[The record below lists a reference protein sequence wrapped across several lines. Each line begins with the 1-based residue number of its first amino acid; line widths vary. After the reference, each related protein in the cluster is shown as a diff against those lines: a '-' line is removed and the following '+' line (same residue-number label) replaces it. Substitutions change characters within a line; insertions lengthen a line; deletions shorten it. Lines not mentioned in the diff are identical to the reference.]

1 MFDGGWKQIR
11 ISLEGAVTRT
21 HKLLIGILK
30 SFIIHEEHFYKSS
43 QTHMHN
49 TAEDFFTD
57 P

>member
-11 ISLEGAVTRT
+11 ISLEGTVTCT

-57 P
+57 L